1 MKELVSQINGAIH
14 QFETVLLPKLPMVSS
29 DPQDGTEL
37 QKRLGEL
44 RRIQEEASRDPVFS
58 IRFLG
63 DTQNGKS
70 TLINSLL
77 GRKVLPEGH
86 VGACSATIVRCR
98 YSDQKEITIEFRY
111 ATAEEFQS
119 ELEEKCLDA
128 EQVLIEEQ
136 IEAKQREVISGLLG
150 RFVRLFDINVED
162 VPTVELIARC
172 REQANIFKE
181 KDLLGTR
188 EKLVVSS
195 DTEEAIKQNL
205 SAKGRRAFIVDECLI
220 EGAFPDWHPAMELVD
235 MPGTN
240 AFNPHDDQVNSRLK
254 QKVCGLAMVT
264 KETQLNSTVME
275 WFKETSI
282 LQDIAGASERNQ
294 VRVFILKSFVDQL
307 NLNEDDER
315 SKWEQTKSY
324 CEEIDTHLRGQVMDL
339 VRQRF
344 TEENE
349 IDVLKSFVER
359 LPLHFLSPK
368 VYRALSD
375 EGLRKR
381 VQQDPLKH
389 LQLAE
394 GFQRFDGKSENTG
407 IPGLKG
413 DLRQQTENYIE
424 SHFRTKVR
432 LDFEKEVGQVARFF
446 RTQRVGVEQRLAN
459 QGAFITEVNKALR
472 AELVRCIGSHHQETE
487 AKIIELKRRFKEDV
501 GKLVEQVSDSFAAKA
516 QKRLEEWL
524 MYHWATLR
532 CAGRKNGQHVTA
544 RGYEIDF
551 NGELADFCVKAL
563 NSAWIRQRN
572 NLRKKFFG
580 NLREEF
586 IPAMQAHVAQA
597 KGHDP
602 LRIKLIEST
611 YEETVESSKQ
621 CLDLK
626 SAEYDANA
634 EAFDSLRPKLAQK
647 IKNALKSTYEGIAA
661 ESGRGSSR
669 RMRNQLNE
677 GVISNIP
684 NIGRLVRDG
693 VSENWDGLTAALEK
707 HVMEFF
713 AETKSGI
720 TNQAKSLDR
729 LAANPSEGDEQLIV
743 NLGELENDVS
753 TWLKKETA

>member
-1 MKELVSQINGAIH
+1 MKELVSQIHSAIH

-29 DPQDGTEL
+29 DPQDDTEL
-37 QKRLGEL
+37 QKRLSEL
-44 RRIQEEASRDPVFS
+44 RRIKEEASRDPVFS

-98 YSDQKEITIEFRY
+98 YCDQKEITIEFRY
-111 ATAEEFQS
+111 SSADDFQA
-119 ELEEKCLDA
+119 ELEEKCQDA
-128 EQVLIEEQ
+128 EQVLVEEES
-136 IEAKQREVISGLLG
+136 EAKRREIISGLLG
-150 RFVRLFDINVED
+150 RFVRLFDINIED
-162 VPTVELIARC
+162 VPTGELITRC
-172 REQANIFKE
+172 RELATTFSERN
-181 KDLLGTR
+181 LLGTK
-188 EKLVVSS
+188 EKLVVSA

-205 SAKGRRAFIVDECLI
+205 SARGRRAFIVDECLI
-220 EGAFPDWHPAMELVD
+220 EGAFPEWHPSMELVD

-240 AFNPHDDQVNSRLK
+240 AFNPYDDQVNSRLK
-254 QKVCGLAMVT
+254 NKVCGLAMVT

-307 NLNEDDER
+307 NLNEEDER
-315 SKWEQTKSY
+315 SKWEQTRSY
-324 CEEIDTHLRGQVMDL
+324 CDEIDKHLRGQVMDL
-339 VRQRF
+339 VKQRF

-349 IDVLKSFVER
+349 IDVLKSFVEK
-359 LPLHFLSPK
+359 LPLHFVSPK

-381 VQQDPLKH
+381 VEQDPLKH

-394 GFQRFDGKSENTG
+394 GFQRFDSNPENTG
-407 IPGLKG
+407 IPGLKSN
-413 DLRQQTENYIE
+413 LKQQTENYIE

-446 RTQRVGVEQRLAN
+446 RNQRVGVEQRLAN
-459 QGAFITEVNKALR
+459 QGAFITEVNQGLR
-472 AELVRCIGSHHQETE
+472 TELIRCIGSYHQEAE
-487 AKIIELKRRFKEDV
+487 AKIIELKRSFKEDV
-501 GKLVEQVSDSFAAKA
+501 GKLVDQVSDSFASKA
-516 QKRLEEWL
+516 QKRLEDWL
-524 MYHWATLR
+524 MLHWATLR

-551 NGELADFCVKAL
+551 NGELADFCVKSL

-586 IPAMQAHVAQA
+586 IPEMQGHVAQA

-602 LRIKLIEST
+602 LRINLIEST

-626 SAEYDANA
+626 SEEYDANA

-661 ESGRGSSR
+661 ETGRGSAG

-677 GVISNIP
+677 GIVGNIP

-707 HVMEFF
+707 HIMEFF

-720 TNQAKSLDR
+720 TDQAESLER
-729 LAANPSEGDEQLIV
+729 LADNPSEGDEQLIEK
-743 NLGELENDVS
+743 LSELEAEVS
-753 TWLKKETA
+753 QWLRRGFV